1 MTGPRTWWRQ
11 RRERRLRETRQVLVM
26 AWIAAVLAG
35 DDEAMKRFEQ
45 ELGGGR

>member
-1 MTGPRTWWRQ
+1 M
-11 RRERRLRETRQVLVM
+11 VVM